1 MNLAKLP
8 RGVEVFVDASILA
21 SHFIEQGTLT
31 DQCSAFLS
39 RCTVEELRA
48 YTSVIAAA
56 ETIHRVIVAEAIRRY
71 ELPPRK
77 AVTYLKQ
84 HPDKVKEL
92 REHLKVAS
100 EIYRLGVD
108 ILPVTHIHLHQSK
121 HVRTTYGLMTND
133 SLIVAVMQDHKLV
146 HLATNDRDFKRV
158 RGIKVWLPAG

>member
-21 SHFIEQGTLT
+21 LHFIEQGALT

-77 AVTYLKQ
+77 AVTYLKR
-84 HPDKVKEL
+84 HPDKVKGL

-121 HVRTTYGLMTND
+121 QFRTDYGL
-133 SLIVAVMQDHKLV
+133 
-146 HLATNDRDFKRV
+146 
-158 RGIKVWLPAG
+158 

>member
-1 MNLAKLP
+1 MNLVELP
-8 RGVEVFVDASILA
+8 RGNEVFIDASILSLYFTKQKSLGA
-21 SHFIEQGTLT
+21 V
-31 DQCSAFLS
+31 CRAFLDRCAS
-39 RCTVEELRA
+39 RELRA
-48 YTSVIAAA
+48 CTSVITAA

-121 HVRTTYGLMTND
+121 HVHTNYGLMTND